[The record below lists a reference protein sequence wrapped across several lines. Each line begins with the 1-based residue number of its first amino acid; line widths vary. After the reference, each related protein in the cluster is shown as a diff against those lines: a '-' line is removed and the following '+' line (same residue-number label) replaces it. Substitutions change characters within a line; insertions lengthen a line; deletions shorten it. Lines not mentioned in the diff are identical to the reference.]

1 MWDHSVR
8 VDRRRCVGCTNCI
21 KRCLTQAI
29 RVQNGKACILD
40 NLCVD
45 CGECLIACPH
55 GSMVTAMSSMAQ
67 LTSFKFN
74 IAIPSPAL
82 YAQFKGLWDVE
93 YVAEGLKNIGFDY
106 VYEEAKAAE
115 IVAEASRDYLLSGMA
130 VTPAISSFCPVIVR
144 LVQQEYPALVD
155 NLLPVETPAEVAA
168 RIAKK
173 EFCEQEGVVPEDV
186 GVFHIS
192 PCAARMTSSKN
203 PISCEKSA
211 IDGVI
216 SILEVYGDLARFI
229 GRADGEKPAMRAPR
243 AGAYGVGT
251 GMSGGMGV
259 ATGTSRYLAV
269 DGMHNVVR
277 CLEELENEKFNDLL
291 FLECSACV
299 CGCVG
304 GPLTFE
310 NPFVAKNRLRRIANS
325 MSRYD
330 FGLDDYVRA
339 HKQKEIVGLEKPFAP
354 KPVQSMGEDLISAAR
369 NLEKVE
375 QILKDLPGLDCGS
388 CGSPSC
394 RTLAEDIV
402 KGSAVELDCIFK
414 MRDRIRYMAQEMVE
428 LADAQRRG

>member
-29 RVQNGKACILD
+29 RVQNGKARIMD

-55 GSMVTAMSSMAQ
+55 GAMVTAMSRMAQ
-67 LTSFKFN
+67 LTSFKYN

-82 YAQFKGLWDVE
+82 YAQFKGLWDIE
-93 YVAEGLKNIGFDY
+93 FVAEGLKNLGFDY

-115 IVAEASRDYLLSGMA
+115 IVAEATRDHLLGGMVVA
-130 VTPAISSFCPVIVR
+130 PAISSFCPVVVR

-155 NLLPVETPAEVAA
+155 NLLPLESPAEVAA
-168 RIAKK
+168 RLARR
-173 EFCEQEGVVPEDV
+173 EFCELEGVSSEEV

-192 PCAARMTSSKN
+192 PCAARMTSSKK
-203 PISCEKSA
+203 PIGSKKSA

-229 GRADGEKPAMRAPR
+229 GRADGEKPIMRAPR

-251 GMSGGMGV
+251 GMSGGVGV

-269 DGMHNVVR
+269 DGMANIVR
-277 CLEELENEKFNDLL
+277 CLEELENGKLNDIL
-291 FLECSACV
+291 FIELSACD

-310 NPFVAKNRLRRIANS
+310 YSFVAKNRLRRIANS
-325 MSRYD
+325 LPRYD
-330 FGLDDYVRA
+330 FGCDGYVSA
-339 HKQKEIVGLEKPFAP
+339 HKTQEIVGLERPFVP
-354 KPVQSMGEDLISAAR
+354 KPVQRMGEDLITAAR
-369 NLEKVE
+369 NMEKAE

-402 KGSAVELDCIFK
+402 KGTAVELDCIFK
-414 MRDRIRYMAQEMVE
+414 MRDRIRYMAQEMFE
-428 LADAQRRG
+428 LADAHRRG